1 MKLTSRIVAKG
12 GAKLYRCVKS
22 EQKDMPRSSLKIKK
36 QKDNVVFEMSADDA
50 TALRATLNTVLK
62 LLIVYEKSSKIE

>member
-1 MKLTSRIVAKG
+1 MNLTSCIIVQDDG
-12 GAKLYRCVKS
+12 LYECVKS

-36 QKDNVVFEMSADDA
+36 QKKNVVFDIKADDA

-62 LLIVYEKSSKIE
+62 LLIVYEKSGKIR

>member
-1 MKLTSRIVAKG
+1 MKLSSRLIVQDDAG
-12 GAKLYRCVKS
+12 LYECVKS

-36 QKDNVVFEMSADDA
+36 QKNDVVFDIKADDA

-62 LLIVYEKSSKIE
+62 LLIVYEKSRKIK